1 MSSSILP
8 RPRQLIAF
16 GPHGGAHTV
25 ALRAGI
31 SMAVPLVALWLTG
44 HLELS
49 LYATFGAFTAL
60 YGRNHSHLARFRMQT
75 LAAATLVSAVVIGTA
90 VGVFAAREWIVVP
103 VVAVAAAVATLL
115 SNAVHLHPPGALF
128 VTFAIAACASVP
140 STPSTIGLA
149 LLTAS
154 ASAALSLAIG
164 ALGAVRPAARHREP
178 STFTLSFRGAL
189 ARPGEASALAR
200 LATAILV
207 AGSVPTLAG
216 IGHPYW
222 AMVAVVAALSG
233 PDATA
238 RLVRA
243 GHRVVGT
250 VIGIGLAALLFAAD
264 LPSLG
269 TIAVAVALQIAAEL
283 FVGRNYGLTMVFVTP
298 LALCM
303 VQLAHAVD
311 GGALITD
318 RVCETVFGAAVG
330 IVFTLVWRSRS
341 SAVVHG

>member
-8 RPRQLIAF
+8 RARHLLAL
-16 GPHGGAHTV
+16 GPHAGAHTV

-49 LYATFGAFTAL
+49 LYATFGAFTSL
-60 YGRNHSHLARFRMQT
+60 YGRSHSHLTRFRMQSV
-75 LAAATLVSAVVIGTA
+75 AAVTMVAAVVVGTA
-90 VGVFAAREWIVVP
+90 VGVLDGREWIVVP
-103 VVAVAAAVATLL
+103 VVAAAAAAATVL
-115 SNAVHLHPPGALF
+115 SNAVELHPPGALF
-128 VTFAIAACASVP
+128 VTFAVAACASVP
-140 STPSTIGLA
+140 SEPATIPLA
-149 LLTAS
+149 LAVAS

-164 ALGAVRPAARHREP
+164 AVGIVRPSARRRP
-178 STFTLSFRGAL
+178 KSVFTISFRRALGMPGA
-189 ARPGEASALAR
+189 ASALAR
-200 LATAILV
+200 LAIGILI
-207 AGSVPTLAG
+207 AGLVPTLAG

-243 GHRVVGT
+243 GHRILGT
-250 VIGIGLAALLFAAD
+250 VAGVGVAALLFAAD
-264 LPSLG
+264 LPAGG
-269 TIAVAVALQIAAEL
+269 TIAVVVALQVAAEL
-283 FVGRNYGLTMVFVTP
+283 FVGRNYGLTMIFVTP

-303 VQLAHAVD
+303 VSLAHAID

-318 RVCETVFGAAVG
+318 RLVETLFGAAVG
-330 IVFTLVWRSRS
+330 IVLTLAWRPASP
-341 SAVVHG
+341 AVVDA

>member
-1 MSSSILP
+1 
-8 RPRQLIAF
+8 
-16 GPHGGAHTV
+16 
-25 ALRAGI
+25 
-31 SMAVPLVALWLTG
+31 
-44 HLELS
+44 
-49 LYATFGAFTAL
+49 
-60 YGRNHSHLARFRMQT
+60 
-75 LAAATLVSAVVIGTA
+75 
-90 VGVFAAREWIVVP
+90 VGVLEAREWIVVP
-103 VVAVAAAVATLL
+103 VVAVAAAAATVL
-115 SNAVHLHPPGALF
+115 SDAVHLHPPGALF

-149 LLTAS
+149 LLIAS
-154 ASAALSLAIG
+154 GSAALSLVIG
-164 ALGAVRPAARHREP
+164 AVGAVRPAARLHEP
-178 STFTLSFRGAL
+178 SSFTVSFRAAL
-189 ARPGEASALAR
+189 AKPGEASALAR
-200 LATAILV
+200 LATAILI
-207 AGSVPTLAG
+207 AGLVPTLAG
-216 IGHPYW
+216 LGHPYW

-264 LPSLG
+264 LPALG
-269 TIAVAVALQIAAEL
+269 TIAVVVALQVAAEL

-303 VQLAHAVD
+303 VQLAHAAD

-318 RVCETVFGAAVG
+318 RLWETVFGAAVG
-330 IVFTLVWRSRS
+330 IVLTLVWRSRS

>member
-16 GPHGGAHTV
+16 GPHGSAHTV
-25 ALRAGI
+25 ALRAGV
-31 SMAVPLVALWLTG
+31 SMAVPLVALWLAG

-49 LYATFGAFTAL
+49 LYATFGAFTSL
-60 YGRNHSHLARFRMQT
+60 YGRNHSHLTRFRMQT
-75 LAAATLVSAVVIGTA
+75 IAAATMVTAVGIGTA
-90 VGVFAAREWIVVP
+90 VGGLEAREWVVVP
-103 VVAVAAAVATLL
+103 VVAVAAAGATIF
-115 SNAVHLHPPGALF
+115 SNAVKLHPPGALF

-149 LLTAS
+149 LLIAL
-154 ASAALSLAIG
+154 ASAAFSLVIG
-164 ALGAVRPAARHREP
+164 AIGAVRPSARLRRR
-178 STFTLSFRGAL
+178 STFEVSFRNAI
-189 ARPGEASALAR
+189 AKPGEASALAR
-200 LATAILV
+200 LAAAILV
-207 AGSVPTLAG
+207 AGLVPTLVG

-243 GHRVVGT
+243 GHRVLGT
-250 VIGIGLAALLFAAD
+250 VVGIGLAALLFAGD
-264 LPSLG
+264 LPPLG
-269 TIAVAVALQIAAEL
+269 TIAVVVGLQVAAEL

-318 RVCETVFGAAVG
+318 RLAETVIGAAVG
-330 IVFTLVWRSRS
+330 IVFTLVRRSRS
-341 SAVVHG
+341 SAAVDA